1 MTTLMIK
8 DLSVTEELNAKAMTK
23 VRGGMYAGYF
33 PYYGGGYYNASSKDY
48 SFDASS
54 IINQGQSVMTNVGN
68 NVAVLGGSASPSVPV
83 TATQNADIHN
93 HVRF

>member
-8 DLSVTEELNAKAMTK
+8 DLSVTEELDGKAMAN
-23 VRGGMYAGYF
+23 VRGGMYVGF
-33 PYYGGGYYNASSKDY
+33 VPYYWGGYSDTSSKNY

-54 IINQGQSVMTNVGN
+54 IINQGQSVTTNVGN
-68 NVAVLGGSASPSVPV
+68 NVAVLGGIASPSVPV

-93 HVRF
+93 HVNF